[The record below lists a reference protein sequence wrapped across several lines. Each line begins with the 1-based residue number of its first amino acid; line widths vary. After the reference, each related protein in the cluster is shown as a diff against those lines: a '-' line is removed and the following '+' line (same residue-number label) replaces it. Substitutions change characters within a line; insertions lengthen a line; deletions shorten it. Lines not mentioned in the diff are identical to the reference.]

1 MATNRAI
8 GSVEHP
14 APAPLLVEGDTCWR
28 RVRAPRAAVL
38 IDSAAYF
45 GALRSSL
52 LKAERSVFILG
63 WELNSRTPLHGEDSP
78 KDGAP
83 RELGKLL
90 RWLVRHRRK
99 LQVRI
104 QLWDYSVFFASQREF
119 FPSLIF
125 GWNKPR
131 RVEILLDDHLPLGAS
146 HHEKLVIID
155 DSVAYCGGIDL
166 TLRRWDTPEHRVG
179 DPRRR
184 HRRNES
190 YPAVHDV
197 QMVVDGEAAAAI
209 GQRAR
214 DRWAHAEGK
223 RCSGVE
229 PFGDPWPD
237 GVRPD
242 FEDVPVGIARTLGVE
257 SRRQEIREVECC
269 TVAAIERAQR
279 LIYIENQYVTAKCAA
294 DALVARMRESSELEV
309 VVLTTREPGG
319 WLEAETMGVGR
330 QHFIAA
336 FEQPEIRRRI
346 HFLSPVARASNTATR
361 SAAEDRAAD
370 RSADGPGIEGDV
382 SINVHAKVLVAD
394 DTFLR
399 IGSSNLNNRSMG
411 LDTECDLAI
420 EAETQA
426 HRDAIANVRNR
437 LIAEHWGTDV
447 SAVEQAL
454 ASGEP
459 VTEALDRLSGEQRA
473 VRRLHNDPLAPTAE
487 IVVDLGDPERAVT
500 AERFVNEILGL
511 KHRRYDVKWLLRL
524 TGLVAALLALVWLWQ
539 WLPIDESASLD
550 RVGVE
555 IESLGGNPWRVP
567 LVLLAFVVGSLVAF
581 PITVLIGAAAIALG
595 PVQGFI
601 WSIVGAL
608 IGASASYGL
617 GRAVGRRAL
626 RNLLGN
632 ALRRIDRKL
641 ASRGIVTV
649 ALLRTIPVAPFTV
662 VNMVMGASSIGFR
675 AFVIGTALGMLP
687 GIAAIALLG
696 DRIAQ
701 VWNDPTVLNVTL
713 VIAAAGLWIAAV
725 LGTQRLVDRMVRK

>member
-1 MATNRAI
+1 
-8 GSVEHP
+8 
-14 APAPLLVEGDTCWR
+14 
-28 RVRAPRAAVL
+28 VL

-63 WELNSRTPLHGEDSP
+63 WELNSRMPLHGEDP
-78 KDGAP
+78 PTDGAP
-83 RELGKLL
+83 RELGRFL

-104 QLWDYSVFFASQREF
+104 QLWDYSVFYASQREL
-119 FPSLIF
+119 FPRLIF
-125 GWNKPR
+125 GWNRPR

-146 HHEKLVIID
+146 HHEKLVVVD

-166 TLRRWDTPEHRVG
+166 TLRRWDTQEHRVG

-184 HRRNES
+184 HGRNKT
-190 YPAVHDV
+190 YQAVHDV
-197 QMVVDGEAAAAI
+197 QIVVDGEAAAAL

-214 DRWAHAEGK
+214 DRWTHAEGK
-223 RCSGVE
+223 PCGGVE
-229 PFGDPWPD
+229 PFGNPWPD

-242 FEDVPVGIARTLGVE
+242 FEDVPVGVVRTLGVE
-257 SRRQEIREVECC
+257 SRSEEIREVECC

-279 LIYIENQYVTAKCAA
+279 LIYIENQYVTAKCAS
-294 DALVARMRESSELEV
+294 DALVARMREHSKLEV
-309 VVLTTREPGG
+309 LVLTTREPGG
-319 WLEAETMGVGR
+319 WLEAETMGIGR
-330 QHFIAA
+330 QHFMAA

-346 HFLSPVARASNTATR
+346 HFLCPVARASSATTR
-361 SAAEDRAAD
+361 SAAEDRAVD
-370 RSADGPGIEGDV
+370 RSADEWGIEGDV
-382 SINVHAKVLVAD
+382 SINIHAKVLVTD

-426 HRDAIANVRNR
+426 HRVAIANVRNR

-447 SAVEQAL
+447 SAVEKAL

-459 VTEALDRLSGEQRA
+459 VMEALDRLDGEKRA
-473 VRRLHNDPLAPTAE
+473 VRRLRNDELVQTAE
-487 IVVDLGDPERAVT
+487 IVIGLGDPERAVT
-500 AERFVNEILGL
+500 AERFVNDILGL
-511 KHRRYDVKWLLRL
+511 KRRRHEIKWLLRL
-524 TGLVAALLALVWLWQ
+524 AGLVAALLALGWLWQ
-539 WLPIDESASLD
+539 LLPIDESAGLD
-550 RVGVE
+550 RVGAG

-567 LVLLAFVVGSLVAF
+567 LVLLAFLVGSLVAF

-601 WSIVGAL
+601 WSVAGAL
-608 IGASASYGL
+608 VGASASYGV
-617 GRAVGRRAL
+617 GHAIGRRSL

-632 ALRRIDRKL
+632 TLRRVDRKL

-675 AFVIGTALGMLP
+675 AFLIGTALGMLP

-696 DRIAQ
+696 DRVAQ
-701 VWNDPTVLNVTL
+701 VWNEPTVLNVTL
-713 VIAAAGLWIAAV
+713 VVVAAGLWIAAV